1 MFIKVQMCVCLTGG
15 REGGCGGRNGLEICI
30 WLLSNLL
37 VQRPSAVLCSTQA
50 RNLVLLQREFVVVG
64 DFFID
69 GDGLLGVDHDLLLG
83 LDGDHLGVTVWLEE
97 QRKGTGMSGGGGG
110 REPASRLCSV
120 THSAAVVDESR
131 QVATLGG
138 VYNGVVVHSK
148 QVAAP
153 DALLRIPLLAIVRHH
168 LVT

>member
-1 MFIKVQMCVCLTGG
+1 MGG
-15 REGGCGGRNGLEICI
+15 EMGLKSAFGC
-30 WLLSNLL
+30 LSNLL

-110 REPASRLCSV
+110 RERS
-120 THSAAVVDESR
+120 
-131 QVATLGG
+131 
-138 VYNGVVVHSK
+138 
-148 QVAAP
+148 
-153 DALLRIPLLAIVRHH
+153 ALLGHSQCSSG
-168 LVT
+168 